1 MEWMTEQG
9 MNESMK
15 AGTMKRKS
23 HINNRL
29 GCPDASLE
37 GKKLKIAI
45 AGMRKETF
53 PGESEAHLSSKL
65 NLNINRFWF
74 CKGLSEVPSIFKAE
88 PQYRRRFC
96 TSVHKY
102 ETLHK
107 IPNGLV
113 HTDMEKLA

>member
-1 MEWMTEQG
+1 MESTTKQG
-9 MNESMK
+9 MNEGMK

-29 GCPDASLE
+29 GCSDASLE

-74 CKGLSEVPSIFKAE
+74 CTGLSEVPSWASIST
-88 PQYRRRFC
+88 QI
-96 TSVHKY
+96 
-102 ETLHK
+102 LHK
-107 IPNGLV
+107 CAQI
-113 HTDMEKLA
+113 

>member
-1 MEWMTEQG
+1 MEWTTEQG

-15 AGTMKRKS
+15 AGTMKQKKP
-23 HINNRL
+23 HLRL

-74 CKGLSEVPSIFKAE
+74 CTGLSEVPSWASIST
-88 PQYRRRFC
+88 QI
-96 TSVHKY
+96 
-102 ETLHK
+102 LHK
-107 IPNGLV
+107 CAQI
-113 HTDMEKLA
+113 

>member
-1 MEWMTEQG
+1 MERTTKQG
-9 MNESMK
+9 MNEGMK
-15 AGTMKRKS
+15 AGTMKRKKP
-23 HINNRL
+23 HLRL

-88 PQYRRRFC
+88 PQY
-96 TSVHKY
+96 
-102 ETLHK
+102 
-107 IPNGLV
+107 
-113 HTDMEKLA
+113 

>member
-1 MEWMTEQG
+1 MKQG
-9 MNESMK
+9 MNEGMK

-45 AGMRKETF
+45 AGMRTETF

-74 CKGLSEVPSIFKAE
+74 CTSLSEVPSIFKAE
-88 PQYRRRFC
+88 PQYRRIFWFC

-102 ETLHK
+102 EIVFHWNT
-107 IPNGLV
+107 
-113 HTDMEKLA
+113 A